1 MSSVG
6 NKKFIGF
13 PPGLLTDRPLR
24 VPVIAETKEWI
35 ALNKPSGIALRQHP
49 WNCDMAD
56 MDSALNKQLQK
67 QKPELLK
74 GGASLFG
81 SVYNI
86 EPEISGVALFA
97 KHRNDLDELRN
108 LTGSEKLQFRF
119 LLVAQSGTLETKV
132 DELIADAPLLVHN
145 TKPKMIPSTA
155 KGKKAR
161 THFRRIDKSTS
172 GWSLWEATTLF
183 PRFHQI
189 RAHAAVEGI
198 SVLGDLLYSGAVAP
212 LLSEVMS
219 RKPTAQTRY
228 PVFDGIAL
236 HLSEVLLSVS
246 ESRLETITVRAPLPK
261 HFKLLLDRLQLD
273 DTK

>member
-1 MSSVG
+1 MSPVG
-6 NKKFIGF
+6 NKKFLGF
-13 PPGLLTDRPLR
+13 PAGLLTDRSLR
-24 VPVIAETKEWI
+24 VPVIAETEKWI

-49 WNCDMAD
+49 WNCDMTD
-56 MDSALNKQLQK
+56 MDAALNRQLQK
-67 QKPELLK
+67 QKPELLE

-97 KHRNDLDELRN
+97 KHRNSLDELRN

-119 LLVAQSGTLETKV
+119 LLVAQSGTSEAKI

-161 THFRRIDKSTS
+161 THFRSIHESTS
-172 GWSLWEATTLF
+172 GWSLWEASTRF

-189 RAHAAVEGI
+189 RAHAVVGGI
-198 SVLGDLLYSGAVAP
+198 PILGDLLYSGSVAP
-212 LLSEVMS
+212 LLSEVTS
-219 RKPTAQTRY
+219 RKPTAETCN

-236 HLSEVLLSVS
+236 HLSEIILPVS
-246 ESRLETITVRAPLPK
+246 ESQPKAITLRASLPK
-261 HFKLLLDRLQLD
+261 RFKLLLDRLQLD
-273 DTK
+273 DTQ